1 MRIALLRLLIVVL
14 AIAAIEALTRAG
26 IIDRLTMIPP
36 SEMATALL
44 ALLGTGNV
52 TQDIAFTFEN
62 ILIAIAIAV
71 LGGGLLGFAL
81 HATPRLRRALDPF
94 LASYY
99 AVPTFVFY
107 PLLVGILGLNDMPL
121 IAIGALSG
129 IVAMIVNTAIGLD
142 RVPAVFLKTA
152 DTYQLGPLRRAAFV
166 TLPAA
171 APHLMTGIKLAV
183 AQSVIGTIAGE
194 FILSTTGLGKHI
206 AIAYNDFDNE
216 MMYGL
221 LLLLLAAVMLVNAL
235 LSMWEKRMHQRWRM
249 Q

>member
-14 AIAAIEALTRAG
+14 SVAALEALTRAG
-26 IIDRLTMIPP
+26 IIDGLTMIPP
-36 SEMATALL
+36 SEMATALV
-44 ALLGTGNV
+44 ALLRTGKV
-52 TQDIAFTFEN
+52 THDIAFTFGN

-81 HATPRLRRALDPF
+81 HAVPRLRRALDPF

-121 IAIGALSG
+121 IAIGGMSG

-142 RVPAVFLKTA
+142 RVPSVFLKTA
-152 DTYQLGPLRRAAFV
+152 DTYQLGPLRRAVFV
-166 TLPAA
+166 ALPAA

-194 FILSTTGLGKHI
+194 FILSTSGLGKHI

-221 LLLLLAAVMLVNAL
+221 LLLLLASVMLVNGL
-235 LSMWEKRMHQRWRM
+235 LSMWEKRMHQRWRL

>member
-14 AIAAIEALTRAG
+14 ALAALEVLTRAG
-26 IIDRLTMIPP
+26 IIDSLTMIPP
-36 SEMATALL
+36 SAMASALVALL
-44 ALLGTGNV
+44 RTGKV
-52 TQDIAFTFEN
+52 TPDIAFTFAN

-71 LGGGLLGFAL
+71 LGGGLVGLAL
-81 HATPRLRRALDPF
+81 HAVPRLRLALDPF
-94 LASYY
+94 IASYY
-99 AVPTFVFY
+99 TVPTFVFY

-152 DTYQLGPLRRAAFV
+152 GTYRLGLVRRTAFV

-194 FILSTTGLGKHI
+194 FILSTAGLGKHI

-221 LLLLLAAVMLVNAL
+221 LLLLLASVMLVNGL
-235 LSMWEKRMHQRWRM
+235 LSMWEKRMHRRWRL